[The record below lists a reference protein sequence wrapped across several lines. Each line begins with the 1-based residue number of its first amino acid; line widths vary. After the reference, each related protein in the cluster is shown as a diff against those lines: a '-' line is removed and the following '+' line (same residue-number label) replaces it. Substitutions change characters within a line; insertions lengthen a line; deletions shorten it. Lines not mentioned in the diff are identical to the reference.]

1 MWRLYPTRI
10 TTSFLGSTVACLN
23 VGVIVLFSF
32 VLFVLLILK
41 SKNRDH
47 SHLLVK
53 TKLWLLFVHILKEY
67 QFVIN
72 CQSLLSQKQ
81 LNQF

>member
-1 MWRLYPTRI
+1 M
-10 TTSFLGSTVACLN
+10 
-23 VGVIVLFSF
+23 GVIVLFSF
-32 VLFVLLILK
+32 VLFALLILK

-47 SHLLVK
+47 SYLLVK

-72 CQSLLSQKQ
+72 CQSLHSQKTIESI
-81 LNQF
+81 LT